1 MFLSFNRGR
10 HPRRNL
16 TISSARYH
24 EGLQATALPE
34 TLNKQSVAL
43 VFCCTLLGAGAQ
55 VFMKMG
61 AANLSAKAEPGVTGA
76 TFVNAARSLD
86 FHFYFAQ
93 VMRIVTNVPLFAG
106 YALYGIS
113 TILLVLALRKAQL
126 SILYPIISLTY
137 VWVAILS
144 LVIFHESINGF
155 KMIGL
160 ITVIMG
166 VAVLGRGGR

>member
-1 MFLSFNRGR
+1 
-10 HPRRNL
+10 
-16 TISSARYH
+16 
-24 EGLQATALPE
+24 LQATAVPH

-61 AANLSAKAEPGVTGA
+61 AANLSEKAEPGITAA
-76 TFVNAARSLD
+76 TFVNAAKSLD
-86 FHFYFAQ
+86 FHFYFEQ

-113 TILLVLALRKAQL
+113 TMLLVMALRKAQL

-144 LVIFHESINGF
+144 VVIFHESMNGF
-155 KMIGL
+155 KLAGL
-160 ITVIMG
+160 ITVIAG
-166 VAVLGRGGR
+166 VAVLGRDGR